1 MESNKLKSML
11 CGCLLL
17 LLNATST
24 YAQSF
29 SFSDLFGQSKKEI
42 KNLEQQIAAL
52 NALETTIRQGYN
64 MLHAEWYDIANWKT
78 AEFSSHQAY
87 YSSLSAVKPVVSKS
101 VDMTT
106 ITAQQQSM
114 SSMFNSIS
122 TVNGLTTGEQTYVT
136 AVQQQVLSECN
147 KDVTDLQT
155 ALAPGQLVM
164 TDDERIQRISKLTAE
179 IKDQYVFTCTF
190 CNQVRLLAASRTQ
203 DTNEIQTERSLY
215 GIN

>member
-1 MESNKLKSML
+1 VGLVF
-11 CGCLLL
+11 CFGLL
-17 LLNATST
+17 AFGFQPAK
-24 YAQSF
+24 AQSF

-52 NALETTIRQGYN
+52 NTLETTIRQGYN

-87 YSSLSAVKPVVSKS
+87 YSSLSSVNPVVSKS

-106 ITAQQQSM
+106 ITAQQQSI
-114 SSMFNSIS
+114 SSMFSSVS
-122 TVNGLTTGEQTYVT
+122 TVSGLTTGEQTYIA
-136 AVQQQVLSECN
+136 AVQQQVVTECN

-155 ALAPGQLVM
+155 VLAPGQLVM
-164 TDDERIQRISKLTAE
+164 TDDERVQRISKLTAE

-215 GIN
+215 GLN

>member
-1 MESNKLKSML
+1 ML

-17 LLNATST
+17 LLSATST

-42 KNLEQQIAAL
+42 KNVEQQIAAL

-87 YSSLSAVKPVVSKS
+87 YNSLSAVNPVVSKS
-101 VDMTT
+101 VAMTT
-106 ITAQQQSM
+106 ITTEQQTI
-114 SSMFNSIS
+114 SSQFNSIS
-122 TVNGLTTGEQTYVT
+122 NISGLTTGEQNYVA
-136 AVQQQVLSECN
+136 AVQQQVIGECS
-147 KDVTDLQT
+147 KEVTDLQT
-155 ALAPGQLVM
+155 VLVPGQLVM

-179 IKDQYVFTCTF
+179 IKDQFVFSCTF
-190 CNQVRLLAASRTQ
+190 CNQVRLLAAQRSQ
-203 DTNEIQTERSLY
+203 GNNEIQTERSLY
-215 GIN
+215 GLD